1 MRLGMPGKVD
11 SDPGSDKIAFYNI
24 NKPDKLDA
32 RSS

>member
-1 MRLGMPGKVD
+1 MPGKVD
-11 SDPGSDKIAFYNI
+11 SDLGPDKIAAYNI